1 MFTRMEA
8 ECSKEKAEEEAYDL
22 GVAETQATLKAQ
34 VPEVCRLYC
43 SQVWNEA
50 LKQAGVEVSS
60 NLWKAERV
68 YYPPAIRE
76 DATPSSKVRDALEEV
91 EATGPGA
98 ALAITSSKEPA
109 KESDPS
115 GVVET
120 NEGQNP
126 VAPQETVGSTGDAS
140 VSHAEGPVLLVEPL
154 QLVPLGDGS
163 KDLETSST
171 QSSEVGA
178 EARSKE

>member
-1 MFTRMEA
+1 MFTRIEA

-109 KESDPS
+109 KESNPFR
-115 GVVET
+115 VVET

-163 KDLETSST
+163 KDLETFSA